1 MDYIKDTTKTR
12 APRLEDPVMQKVVNT
27 IYDEFAKMKDS
38 VNRPITDDNKEE
50 IAGNVGDI
58 RFVKDDDQYRV
69 NFKTEEG
76 WVESVD
82 GTFKLK
88 G

>member
-1 MDYIKDTTKTR
+1 MDYIKSTSKIR
-12 APRLEDPVMQKVVNT
+12 APKLEDPVMQQVVNT

-38 VNRPITDDNKEE
+38 VNRPMGDDDKEE
-50 IAGNVGDI
+50 IAGSIGDI
-58 RFVKDDDQYRV
+58 KVVKDGDHYRV